1 MNHSTALPHPVMTA
15 AFLKDQVAPLFG
27 RRQRY
32 LDAVI
37 SRGSPLYLV
46 ESDVLRDRA
55 HRFRSTFQA
64 CLPQTRFYY
73 AMKSNN
79 LPEISRILVSMG
91 WGLDVSSGA
100 ELAAAL
106 ELGAFD
112 IIFSGPGKTDDELT
126 LALTHPDRVTLLVDS
141 IGECRR
147 LMALLEERKQPLSA
161 GIRINC
167 QPHGLWQKFG
177 IMPDQ
182 VAPLVRDI
190 LAHPFLSCSGI
201 QFHSSW
207 NLTPDRQKDVIQDLG
222 QLLLTLPPD
231 FLNAC
236 RFIDIGGGYWPE
248 KGEWLVSQDPLCHYH
263 LPAAPLSTFAKDL
276 SQALADHIFPLIQPC
291 ICFEPGR
298 WICHDAVHII
308 LQVIDKKMPDMVI
321 TDAGTN
327 AVGWE
332 RFETDYFP
340 VLNLTRPVLEEQPC
354 RILGSLCTPH
364 DVWGQAFFGTDIQEK
379 DILMIPFQGAYTC
392 SLRQT
397 FIKPL
402 PRVVVI

>member
-1 MNHSTALPHPVMTA
+1 MNPPDGSAHPVMTA
-15 AFLKDQVAPLFG
+15 AFLTDQVAPLF
-27 RRQRY
+27 RKRKQY
-32 LDAVI
+32 LDAVTAH
-37 SRGSPLYLV
+37 GSPLYLL
-46 ESDVLRDRA
+46 ESGVLRDRA
-55 HRFRSTFQA
+55 QTFRSTFQA
-64 CLPQTRFYY
+64 CLPDTRFYY
-73 AMKSNN
+73 AVKSNTM
-79 LPEISRILVSMG
+79 PEISRILVSLG

-106 ELGAFD
+106 ELGAAD
-112 IIFSGPGKTDDELT
+112 IIFSGPGKTDDELAMA
-126 LALTHPDRVTLLVDS
+126 LAHPDRVTLLVDS
-141 IGECRR
+141 TGECRR
-147 LMALLEERKQPLSA
+147 LMALLEKRKQPLCA

-167 QPHGLWQKFG
+167 QPYGLWQKFG

-182 VAPLVRDI
+182 AAPLIQDI
-190 LAHPFLSCSGI
+190 LAHPFLTCSGI

-222 QLLLTLPPD
+222 QLLRTLPAGFFD
-231 FLNAC
+231 TC

-248 KGEWLVSQDPLCHYH
+248 KGEWLVSEDPLRHYH

-276 SQALADHIFPLIQPC
+276 SCALADHIFPLMRPC

-298 WICHDAVHII
+298 WICHDAVHVI

-321 TDAGTN
+321 TDGGTN

-340 VLNLTRPVLEEQPC
+340 VLNLTRPDLVERPC

-364 DVWGQAFFGTDIQEK
+364 DVWGQAFFGTDITEE
-379 DILMIPFQGAYTC
+379 DILMIPFQGAYTY
-392 SLRQT
+392 SLRQS

-402 PRVVVI
+402 PRVAVI

>member
-1 MNHSTALPHPVMTA
+1 MNPPAGSSHPVMTA
-15 AFLKDQVAPLFG
+15 AYLTDQVAPLFQK
-27 RRQRY
+27 RPRY
-32 LDAVI
+32 LDAV
-37 SRGSPLYLV
+37 RAHGSPLYLL
-46 ESDVLRDRA
+46 ESGVLRDRA
-55 HRFRSTFQA
+55 QAFRSTFQA
-64 CLPQTRFYY
+64 CLPDTRFYY
-73 AMKSNN
+73 AMKSNTM
-79 LPEISRILVSMG
+79 PEISRILVSLG

-100 ELAAAL
+100 ELATAL
-106 ELGAFD
+106 ELGTAD
-112 IIFSGPGKTDDELT
+112 IIFSGPGKTDAE
-126 LALTHPDRVTLLVDS
+126 LALALAHPDRVTLLVDS
-141 IGECRR
+141 TGECRR
-147 LMALLEERKQPLSA
+147 LMALLAERKQPLSA

-167 QPHGLWQKFG
+167 QPLGLWQKFG

-182 VAPLVRDI
+182 VAPLVKEI
-190 LAHPFLSCSGI
+190 LAHPFLTCCGI

-207 NLTPDRQKDVIQDLG
+207 NMTPDRQKDVIQDLG
-222 QLLLTLPPD
+222 QLLRTLPTG
-231 FLNAC
+231 FFNTC

-248 KGEWLVSQDPLCHYH
+248 KGEWLLSEDPLRHYH

-276 SQALADHIFPLIQPC
+276 SCALADHIFPLMRPC

-308 LQVIDKKMPDMVI
+308 LQVVDKKMPDMVI
-321 TDAGTN
+321 TDGGTN
-327 AVGWE
+327 TVGWE

-340 VLNLTRPVLEEQPC
+340 VLNLTRPDLVERPC

-364 DVWGQAFFGTDIQEK
+364 DVWGHSFFGTDITEG
-379 DILMIPFQGAYTC
+379 DILMIPFQGAYTY

>member
-1 MNHSTALPHPVMTA
+1 MNHLAPPSHPVMTA
-15 AFLKDQVAPLFG
+15 AFLTDQVAPLFH

-32 LDAVI
+32 LDAVL
-37 SRGSPLYLV
+37 SHGSPLYLV
-46 ESDVLRDRA
+46 ESGVLRDRA
-55 HRFRSTFQA
+55 QQFRSIFQA
-64 CLPQTRFYY
+64 CLPQTRFFY

-100 ELAAAL
+100 ELSAAL
-106 ELGAFD
+106 ELGATD
-112 IIFSGPGKTDDELT
+112 IIFSGPGKTDAELT
-126 LALTHPDRVTLLVDS
+126 LALGHPDRVTLLVDS
-141 IGECRR
+141 VGECRR
-147 LMALLEERKQPLSA
+147 LMVLLEQKKQHLSA
-161 GIRINC
+161 GIRLNC
-167 QPHGLWQKFG
+167 QPLGLWQKFG

-182 VAPLVRDI
+182 VAPLVREI
-190 LAHPFLSCSGI
+190 LAHPFLTCSGI

-231 FLNAC
+231 FLDTC

-248 KGEWLVSQDPLCHYH
+248 KGEWLVSEDPLCHYH
-263 LPAAPLSTFAKDL
+263 LPAAPLSTFARDL
-276 SQALADHIFPLIQPC
+276 SCALADHVFPLVRPC

-308 LQVIDKKMPDMVI
+308 VQVIDKKMPDLVI

-340 VLNLTRPVLEEQPC
+340 VLNLTRPDLAEQPC

-402 PRVVVI
+402 PRVIVI